1 MNKYTGEKSLKK
13 LMKILYLK
21 FNSIEI
27 TIQLITDTLFQ
38 KCEELGVIPDSR
50 HISSIIKA
58 ISDIANNKY
67 NDGVRDT
74 KKGTATSKDVLS
86 GKTFTNGEGVGI
98 SGTMPNR
105 GDTGFFLTPE
115 NQTYRIPDG
124 YYSGRGSIEMSN
136 VYQLPTLNITE
147 NKMYTLKAV
156 DCFYTGELKID
167 VSQLYTKAYNAGRTQ
182 GQADV
187 KNSPNTY
194 SLYTRAQYDTNY
206 NNGRTQGRN
215 DVKNAPNSYSLYTKS
230 QYDSNYNSGRTQGQ
244 NDIKNNPNGYS
255 LYTAAQYNSRYTE
268 GYNAAAAKFK
278 SFRANVHVICT
289 VDRTADNKLMVNAR
303 PQFSVTGNS
312 GNGYVNSTPTYL
324 RYEDILPAVGGR
336 ITNAYDD
343 SNGGPFSFS
352 FDYSQKEY

>member
-105 GDTGFFLTPE
+105 GDMGFFLTAETP
-115 NQTYRIPDG
+115 TYRIPEG
-124 YYSGRGSIEMSN
+124 YYSGRGSIEMDN
-136 VYQLPTLNITE
+136 IYQLPTLHITE
-147 NKMYTLKAV
+147 NKTYTLKAV
-156 DCFYTGELKID
+156 DCFYVGELKIE

-187 KNSPNTY
+187 KNNPNTY
-194 SLYTRAQYDTNY
+194 SLYTKTQYDNNY

-215 DVKNAPNSYSLYTKS
+215 DVKNNPNSYSLYTKS
-230 QYDSNYNSGRTQGQ
+230 QYDS
-244 NDIKNNPNGYS
+244 
-255 LYTAAQYNSRYTE
+255 RYIV

-352 FDYSQKEY
+352 FNYSQKEY